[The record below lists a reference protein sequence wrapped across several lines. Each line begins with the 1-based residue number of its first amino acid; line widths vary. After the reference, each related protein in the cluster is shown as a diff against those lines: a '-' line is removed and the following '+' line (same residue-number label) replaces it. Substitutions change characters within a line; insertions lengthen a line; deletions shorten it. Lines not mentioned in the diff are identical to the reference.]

1 MKDTN
6 ATPVKKFSFDN
17 YTSKNIFSHP
27 YIYYMASERIQ
38 AEKQFHSN
46 NYLSE
51 MSRSPAKMRLKSTP
65 QKLNFLIAEAIS
77 KSYTL
82 YFS

>member
-1 MKDTN
+1 
-6 ATPVKKFSFDN
+6 
-17 YTSKNIFSHP
+17 
-27 YIYYMASERIQ
+27 MASERIQ

-46 NYLSE
+46 NYLLD